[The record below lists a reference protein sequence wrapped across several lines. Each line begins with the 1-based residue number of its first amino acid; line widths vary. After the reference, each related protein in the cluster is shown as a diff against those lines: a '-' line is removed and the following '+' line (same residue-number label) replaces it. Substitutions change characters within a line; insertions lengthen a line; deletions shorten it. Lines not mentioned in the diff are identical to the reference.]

1 MPNATGQSTHHATAP
16 EDRIPVFHKF
26 IYGLGSMAND
36 SQAAWI
42 GQMVAILILG
52 LGLNPAIVGLIGF
65 VPRVFD
71 GVLDPVVGFS
81 SDNTRTKYG
90 RRKPFIFWGAIIAGI
105 CYFLMFQLYPENS
118 KTFNGWY
125 FLILQIIFFGAFTC
139 FSIPWLALGYEMTP
153 DYHERTALQGWS
165 RIMAQIPWLLAPWC
179 WAILYNKN
187 WFSNPETGQADPVLG
202 ARVVSIFIGLII
214 IIGGILPAIFNK
226 ERFGNLPKPEKITG
240 NYLKNVTSHNTKF
253 LSKLYVASS
262 ILAFFFSFYISKT
275 DFPWFSLPIRITTV
289 FLGGALFSGI
299 FLLLYANPVLKK
311 LFDNIVLTFKIK
323 LFVKIC
329 AGTFLIFNGFMLSST
344 FILWVIFFHVFKN
357 APDTGL
363 AYAAGGKL
371 LGVYGTFSAIC
382 MTIVIPRIV
391 WLSKRLGKKKAFFVA
406 IPLSIIGFAMK
417 WPAYL
422 QVHPA
427 NSELWQ
433 MLNGTGFI
441 NFVQVC
447 WFIAKSHF
455 LLLLCAPFIAFGLGS
470 IFTIFLSMLADICDV
485 DELETGERREGMFTA
500 VYWWMV
506 KMGLALAG
514 LLGGAMLAWT
524 GFDQG
529 KGIGQS
535 LDTLFWMRVFDVS
548 IPIIASIIAIIFIFS
563 IKFTEN
569 DTHRVRKELEE
580 RRGKA

>member
-1 MPNATGQSTHHATAP
+1 MSQANQHKTAP
-16 EDRIPVFHKF
+16 EDRIPVFQKF
-26 IYGLGSMAND
+26 IYSMGSMAND

-42 GQMVAILILG
+42 GQMVAVLILG
-52 LGLNPAIVGLIGF
+52 LGINPALVGLIGF

-71 GVLDPVVGFS
+71 GILDPIIGFS
-81 SDNTRTKYG
+81 SDNARTKYG
-90 RRKPFIFWGAIIAGI
+90 RRKPFIFWGAIVAGI
-105 CYFLMFQLYPENS
+105 CYMLMFQLFPENG

-125 FLILQIIFFGAFTC
+125 FLIFQIIFFGAFTC
-139 FSIPWLALGYEMTP
+139 YSIPWLALGYELTP

-165 RIMAQIPWLLAPWC
+165 RIMAQIPWLISPWC

-187 WFSNPETGQADPVLG
+187 WFPNPETGDADPVLG
-202 ARVVSIFIGLII
+202 ARRISIVIGLII
-214 IIGGILPAIFNK
+214 IVGGVLPAIFNK
-226 ERFGNLPKPEKITG
+226 EHFANLPKPKKITG
-240 NYLKNVTSHNTKF
+240 DFIKNIKAHSAKF
-253 LSKLYVASS
+253 LTRLFAICTV
-262 ILAFFFSFYISKT
+262 LAFFFSFYINKT
-275 DFPWFSLPIRITTV
+275 DFPWFSLPVRI
-289 FLGGALFSGI
+289 FAILLGGAVFSSI
-299 FLLLYANPVLKK
+299 FLLLYAHPVLKK
-311 LFDNIVLTFKIK
+311 LFNNIALTFKIK

-363 AYAAGGKL
+363 AYSAGGKL

-382 MTIVIPRIV
+382 TAIVIPRIV
-391 WLSKRLGKKKAFFVA
+391 WLSKKLGKRNAFFIT
-406 IPLSIIGFAMK
+406 IPISIIGFAMK

-433 MLNGTGFI
+433 MLSGAGFI
-441 NFVQVC
+441 NFVKVC
-447 WFIAKSHF
+447 WFVAKSHC
-455 LLLLCAPFIAFGLGS
+455 LLLLCAPFIVFGLGS
-470 IFTIFLSMLADICDV
+470 IFTIFLSMLADICDL

-535 LDTLFWMRVFDVS
+535 LDTLFWMRAFDVA
-548 IPIIASIIAIIFIFS
+548 IPIVASVIAIVFIMT

-569 DTHRVRKELEE
+569 DAHEVRAKLEA